1 MAITSKTDI
10 CNLASDLLSGST
22 IADID
27 NPTTADEALYARWY
41 DHSRQKSLR
50 EHPWNFAAKR
60 AVLAASSTVPLFGYE
75 AQFPFPADYM
85 RLLTVETQDG
95 IQYSSEAYQIEAGSL
110 LLSTNLGTSASA
122 RIRYVHDI
130 EDVTKF
136 DALFIDYL
144 ALTIALSLAFKVT
157 ESNVTVERV
166 ASLEK
171 RASSMSKAINGQERP
186 PTKIHKSKNRAARLN
201 NGSSALSHRIVF

>member
-10 CNLASDLLSGST
+10 CNLAADLLSGAT

-27 NPTTADEALYARWY
+27 SPTTADESLYARWY
-41 DHSRQKSLR
+41 DHCRQKVLR

-60 AVLAASSTVPLFGYE
+60 AILAASATAPLFGYE

-85 RLLTVETQDG
+85 RLLTVETDDG
-95 IQYSSEAYQIEAGSL
+95 IQYSHELYQIEAGAL
-110 LLSTNLGTSASA
+110 LLSTNLGDSTSA

-136 DALFIDYL
+136 DSLFIEYL
-144 ALTIALSLAFKVT
+144 ALTIALALAFKIT
-157 ESNVTVERV
+157 ESNTSVERV
-166 ASLEK
+166 GQLTKQA
-171 RASSMSKAINGQERP
+171 AAMAKAINGQERP
-186 PTKIHKSKNRAARLN
+186 PTKIRRSKNRAARLSN
-201 NGSSALSHRIVF
+201 DSSTISHRIIF

>member
-22 IADID
+22 LADID
-27 NPTTADEALYARWY
+27 APTTADEALYARWY
-41 DHSRQKSLR
+41 DHCRQKVLR

-60 AVLAASSTVPLFGYE
+60 AILAASATVPLFGAE

-85 RLLTVETQDG
+85 RFLTIETEDG
-95 IQYSSEAYQIEAGSL
+95 IQYRPESYQIEQGAILLFTGSTD
-110 LLSTNLGTSASA
+110 STQA

-136 DALFIDYL
+136 DSMFIEYL
-144 ALTIALSLAFKVT
+144 AITIALALAFKIT
-157 ESNVTVERV
+157 ESNTSVQRV
-166 ASLEK
+166 AQLQK
-171 RASSMSKAINGQERP
+171 QQAAMAKAINGQERP
-186 PTKIHKSKNRAARLN
+186 PTRIVRSKNRAARLSN
-201 NGSSALSHRIVF
+201 DSSTISHRIIF